1 MKRIIFHIP
10 NKIDENPTS
19 GSQIRPMRML
29 QAFKNIGY
37 EVDVV
42 MGYVKDRKEQIKRIK
57 DNINNGVKYDFLY
70 SESSTMPT
78 ALTEKHHLPVAPF
91 LDFDFFYFCKKNHIK
106 IGLFYR
112 DVYWVFDEYK
122 KNISFFKRLL
132 AENFYKYDLRKY
144 AKLLDIF
151 YLPSIEMNEF
161 VPIKI
166 NSVTALPPAVEKRNY
181 KPIVE
186 ENKLNFI
193 YVGGISDL
201 YDLTLFVKVLKTVSS
216 AKLNL
221 CTRSLEWQKN
231 KAKYTDSQNC
241 IDVFHKKGNE
251 LDEIYNQ
258 SSIAVYFVK
267 PDILWGFAMGVKL
280 FEYIA
285 FRKPIIAVKGTA
297 VGNFVEK
304 NNIGWVIEYTEDALQ
319 KLLNKLQNKPEI
331 IQEKIKNI
339 EKIIPKNTWE
349 ARAKQVQ
356 KDLGV

>member
-10 NKIDENPTS
+10 NKIDENLAS

-42 MGYVKDRKEQIKRIK
+42 MGYVKERKEQIKKIRKNIK
-57 DNINNGVKYDFLY
+57 QGVKYDFLY

-78 ALTEKHHLPVAPF
+78 ALTEKHHLPIAPF
-91 LDFDFFYFCKKNHIK
+91 LDFNFLNFCKKNNIK

-122 KNISFFKRLL
+122 KNVSFFKRLL
-132 AENFYKYDLRKY
+132 AEWFYKYDLKKY
-144 AKLLDIF
+144 IKLLDIF
-151 YLPSIEMNEF
+151 YLPSIEMYGF

-186 ENKLNFI
+186 QDKLSFV

-201 YDLTLFVKVLKTVSS
+201 YDLTLFVKVLKTVPN

-231 KAKYTDSQNC
+231 KAKYTDNQNC
-241 IDVFHKKGNE
+241 IEVFHKKGNE

-258 SSIAVYFVK
+258 SLIAVYFVK
-267 PDILWGFAMGVKL
+267 PDVLWGFAMGVKL

-297 VGNFVEK
+297 VGNFVEQ
-304 NNIGWVIEYTEDALQ
+304 NDIGWVVEYEEQALNE
-319 KLLNKLQNKPEI
+319 LLNKLQKEPNI
-331 IQEKIKNI
+331 IQEKIENI

-356 KDLGV
+356 KDLV

>member
-1 MKRIIFHIP
+1 MRIIFHIP
-10 NKIDENPTS
+10 NKIDENLAS
-19 GSQIRPMRML
+19 GSQIRPLQML

-42 MGYVKDRKEQIKRIK
+42 MGYVKDRKEQIKKIK
-57 DNINNGVKYDFLY
+57 SNIKQGIKYDFLY

-78 ALTEKHHLPVAPF
+78 ALTEKHHLPIAPF
-91 LDFDFFYFCKKNHIK
+91 LDFNFLEFCKKNNIK

-112 DVYWVFDEYK
+112 DVYWVFDKYK
-122 KNISFFKRLL
+122 KKSFFKRSL
-132 AENFYKYDLRKY
+132 AKYFYRYDLKKY
-144 AKLLDIF
+144 TKLLDVF
-151 YLPSIEMNEF
+151 YLPSIEMYDF

-166 NSVTALPPAVEKRNY
+166 NSVTALPPAVEKRYY

-186 ENKLNFI
+186 ENKLSFV

-201 YDLTLFVKVLKTVSS
+201 YDLTLFVKVLKTVPN

-221 CTRSLEWQKN
+221 CTRSFEWEKN
-231 KAKYTDSQNC
+231 KTRYVGSENY
-241 IDVFHKKGNE
+241 INVFHKKGNE

-258 SSIAVYFVK
+258 SLIAVYFVK
-267 PDILWGFAMGVKL
+267 PDVLWGFAMGVKL

-297 VGNFVEK
+297 VGNFVEQ
-304 NNIGWVIEYTEDALQ
+304 NNIGWVIEYTEEALQ
-319 KLLNKLQNKPEI
+319 KLLDKLRNSPEI

-339 EKIIPKNTWE
+339 ERIIPENTWE
-349 ARAKQVQ
+349 ARARQVQ
-356 KDLGV
+356 KDLV